1 MSRVSASERPGVL
14 ASTVF
19 AQEAV
24 IQLRASDF
32 TLKEQIP
39 IGIYSDECTMIL
51 FYVENIESRQ
61 LAEIWW
67 LVAQQVAG
75 PTFAACNLIRER
87 EVATAFTRLSSL
99 NGPLHWAGMKGV
111 PFILVYQNRLPV
123 AFYNGERAVEPIA
136 EYAVTLAC
144 QTGYREQIQ
153 LAGGESIKDNYEMP
167 GYTEYTPKRTESI
180 QYKSGTPIRKFDTG
194 GSITLAGTRGAE
206 AEAAREE
213 RSERAQGETPSA
225 PPESPATTTAEGS
238 TVRPSSETLLVP
250 TRGSTP
256 TRTVTST
263 TPAAVVRPAAASPT
277 AVARPAAGSPSTDS
291 SRTTI
296 ASIPS
301 FGGGTAQQPEEE
313 PEDEEPEVE
322 EPEAEAQEIPPEA
335 REVEE
340 PEELVPT
347 AGSAEPESMD
357 QPEES
362 GSPVEEAVEE
372 PASAAEELVPTAGE
386 AAASIL

>member
-1 MSRVSASERPGVL
+1 MSRVPASKRPGVL

-32 TLKEQIP
+32 TLTEQIP

-99 NGPLHWAGMKGV
+99 NGPLHWAGMKGT

-153 LAGGESIKDNYEMP
+153 LAGGVSIKDNYEMP

-180 QYKSGTPIRKFDTG
+180 QYKTGTPIRKFDTG
-194 GSITLAGTRGAE
+194 GSVTLAGTRGAE

-213 RSERAQGETPSA
+213 RSEIAQGETPSA
-225 PPESPATTTAEGS
+225 PPESPATADAEGS
-238 TVRPSSETLLVP
+238 AARSSTARPSNEDILVP
-250 TRGSTP
+250 T
-256 TRTVTST
+256 
-263 TPAAVVRPAAASPT
+263 AAS
-277 AVARPAAGSPSTDS
+277 ARPSASARPEEN

-296 ASIPS
+296 ASVPS
-301 FGGGTAQQPEEE
+301 LGDRTAAEE
-313 PEDEEPEVE
+313 PETEEPAE
-322 EPEAEAQEIPPEA
+322 E
-335 REVEE
+335 
-340 PEELVPT
+340 T
-347 AGSAEPESMD
+347 AAEPEQLVSVAG
-357 QPEES
+357 PRT
-362 GSPVEEAVEE
+362 EE
-372 PASAAEELVPTAGE
+372 PAVSSAVSSAEETAENSLVPAVGE
-386 AAASIL
+386 AEV